1 MHYLQS
7 TESASL
13 TNAFFHPSFHFSSLF
28 CLFLSFFFRFSK
40 ISKHGIRLKC
50 FGSIHKIKYTKVGPR
65 SSAVNSRKSILAMP
79 AIKRVSLGLTT
90 KVLGTIIF
98 FGSMAI
104 SSSRVK
110 IFKTCKKIYKDSNK
124 ITIIISKLK

>member
-1 MHYLQS
+1 MHFFIRLFI
-7 TESASL
+7 SL
-13 TNAFFHPSFHFSSLF
+13 LFFAYF
-28 CLFLSFFFRFSK
+28 FLFFFRFSK